1 MTNQPRILLVDDESF
16 ILDSLKEIMGGQ
28 FDITTAEKGNE
39 AIDIFAS
46 SPFPL
51 VISDLMLSDI
61 SGLDILTKIKAIR
74 PESQAIMISGQGTI
88 DVAVEAMKRGPL
100 TL

>member
-1 MTNQPRILLVDDESF
+1 MTNQPRLLLVDDESF
-16 ILDSLKEIMGGQ
+16 ILDSIRGILNGQ
-28 FDITTAEKGNE
+28 FDVTTTDKGTE
-39 AIDIFAS
+39 AIDIFKS
-46 SPFPL
+46 SHFPL
-51 VISDLMLSDI
+51 VISDLMLPDI
-61 SGLDILTKIKAIR
+61 SGLDIITKVKAIS